1 MPDESPHHEAEHV
14 ELVNTDQ
21 AVFKGS
27 SYDSGLALDTT
38 PTARVEWN
46 DQQPLERRS
55 AYDATMITDTSPT
68 ARWEPAAS
76 TSGAENS
83 AAASGDE

>member
-1 MPDESPHHEAEHV
+1 VPDDSSQHDAENV
-14 ELVNTDQ
+14 ELVNTEE

-27 SYDSGLALDTT
+27 SYDSGLSFDTT
-38 PTARVEWN
+38 PTSRVEWN
-46 DQQPLERRS
+46 DQQPSERRS

-76 TSGAENS
+76 NSGAQS
-83 AAASGDE
+83 SSTASGDE